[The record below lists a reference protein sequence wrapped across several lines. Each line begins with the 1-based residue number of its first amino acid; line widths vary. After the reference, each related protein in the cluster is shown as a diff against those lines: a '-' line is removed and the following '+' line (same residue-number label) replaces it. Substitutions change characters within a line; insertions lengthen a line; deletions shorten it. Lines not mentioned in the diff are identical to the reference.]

1 MKTSQNR
8 FDQFWLFSVDFE
20 NFIIPVYQIC
30 LHTIIKNL
38 DTLYCIKINHLK
50 CQSRNV
56 LIQF

>member
-30 LHTIIKNL
+30 LQYSDELIESLLPYSSNL
-38 DTLYCIKINHLK
+38 PK
-50 CQSRNV
+50 C
-56 LIQF
+56 LILEEKSS